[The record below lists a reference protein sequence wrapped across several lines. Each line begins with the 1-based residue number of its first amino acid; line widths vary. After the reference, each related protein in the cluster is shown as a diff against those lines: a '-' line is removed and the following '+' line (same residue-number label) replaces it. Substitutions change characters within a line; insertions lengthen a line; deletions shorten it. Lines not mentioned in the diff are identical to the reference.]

1 MKDNLKKYA
10 SNAWL
15 FLHQKSRKVFKNRK
29 FWNWVIRLT
38 AVGMAMIAF
47 LFIWYAKDLPD
58 PDQVLARSIPQSTKI
73 LDREGNILYEVH
85 GEFKRTIIPYEEM
98 NSHVKNATVAIED
111 KDFYK
116 EGGIN
121 FKGLARSVYVNIIRG
136 EKAQGGSTIT
146 QQFVKNALLTREKS
160 YVRKIKEI
168 ILALEMDKRFS
179 KDEILRMYLN
189 EIPYGRNAYGIEA
202 ASQTYFGKKAK
213 DLTLAES
220 AYLAALPQS
229 PSRYNP
235 EGPNRPLLDKRK
247 DLVLQRMQEQGY
259 ISKEEME
266 GAKKTQVTF
275 QKAKSTIKAP
285 HFVLY
290 MLDELTEKYGEKTIE
305 VGGLIVTTTL
315 DPKKQ
320 QFAEEAVTE
329 GVARNLKYNGH
340 NAGLVAIDPKTGQI
354 LAMVGSK
361 DYFAEPSPSGCTPGK
376 NCKFEPQVNVAI
388 AQRQPGSSAKP
399 YVYLTSFKPEFKQ
412 SPASLRLDVETNF
425 GGYPA
430 YIPKNFDGRENGPV
444 SIRDSLARSLNIP
457 AVKTLSLV
465 GVDNATKTMRDLGIT
480 SPLKGCGLTL
490 VLGGCEVRLIDHTGG
505 YAGIAN
511 MGNMNEVTGVLK
523 IEDNKGNVLEEYEE
537 DPDQAVD
544 AQAAYELIDIMTDN
558 NARLPTFGSSAAFL
572 TLPDRKVMAKT
583 GTTQNYRDGWTM
595 GATPSLAAG
604 VWVGNNNGA
613 YMTRDAVLVAG
624 PIWNSF
630 MRKATAGTPVE
641 DFKRPSGIQEVVVDR
656 ISGKL
661 PTQYTP
667 STKKEVFASY
677 AVPTEKDDVHVLRTG
692 TVTETVPV
700 GGNEP
705 KEEENTENE
714 NGNGNGNGNN
724 NTQTP
729 PTTETRTR
737 TVTAIFRVL
746 RSERPDDPNWEEP
759 VRRWAA
765 ANGYNTAIG
774 TAGGD
779 GDQTE
784 GSGGSPNPGTTEPQ
798 PGTTTPP
805 TTQDQSTQS
814 LLETVLTNPADKND
828 RKKQR

>member
-1 MKDNLKKYA
+1 MKDNVKKYA

-15 FLHQKSRKVFKNRK
+15 FLEKKSKRIFKNRK
-29 FWNWVIRLT
+29 FWNWIIRLT
-38 AVGMAMIAF
+38 AIGMAVIAL

-98 NSHVKNATVAIED
+98 NANVRNATVAIED
-111 KDFYK
+111 KDFYH

-121 FKGLARSVYVNIIRG
+121 FKGLLRSIYVNVIRG

-160 YVRKIKEI
+160 YVRKVKEI

-179 KDEILRMYLN
+179 KDEILKMYLN

-202 ASQTYFGKKAK
+202 ASQTYFGHKAK
-213 DLTLAES
+213 DLTLPEA

-235 EGPNRPLLDKRK
+235 EGPNRASLDKRK
-247 DLVLQRMQEQGY
+247 DLILTKMQEQGY
-259 ISKEEME
+259 ITKEEME
-266 GAKKTQVTF
+266 QAKTSQVTF
-275 QKAKSTIKAP
+275 QKARNTIKAP
-285 HFVLY
+285 HFVLF

-305 VGGLIVTTTL
+305 VGGLIVTTTI

-320 QFAEEAVTE
+320 EMAEQAITE
-329 GVARNLKYNGH
+329 GVARNAKYNGH
-340 NAGLVAIDPKTGQI
+340 NASLVAVDPKTGQI

-361 DYFAEPSPSGCTPGK
+361 DYFAEPSPAGCTPGK

-425 GGYPA
+425 GGYPP
-430 YIPKNFDGRENGPV
+430 YKPKNFDGAERGPM

-457 AVKTLSLV
+457 AVKTLALV

-490 VLGGCEVRLIDHTGG
+490 VLGGCEVTLLDHTGG
-505 YAGIAN
+505 YAAIAN
-511 MGNMNEVTGVLK
+511 MGDANKVTGILK
-523 IEDNKGNVLEEYEE
+523 IEDNKGNVLEEYKEE
-537 DPDQAVD
+537 SKQVVD
-544 AQAAYELIDIMTDN
+544 EQAAYELIDIMTDN
-558 NARLPTFGSSAAFL
+558 PARIPTFGSTAAFL
-572 TLPDRKVMAKT
+572 TLPDRKVAAKT

-595 GATPSLAAG
+595 GFTPSLAAG

-613 YMTRDAVLVAG
+613 YMTQDAVMVAG
-624 PIWNSF
+624 PIWNNF
-630 MRKATAGTPVE
+630 MRKATSGTPVE
-641 DFKRPSGIQEVVVDR
+641 DFRRPSGIQEVVVDR
-656 ISGKL
+656 VSGKL

-667 STKKEVFASY
+667 STKKEIFASY
-677 AVPTEKDDVHVLRTG
+677 SVPTEKDDVHVLMTS
-692 TVTETVPV
+692 TITEPVPADEND
-700 GGNEP
+700 NEV
-705 KEEENTENE
+705 NN
-714 NGNGNGNGNN
+714 NDNNGNGNGNN
-724 NTQTP
+724 PPGAETP
-729 PTTETRTR
+729 PTETRTR

-746 RSERPDDPNWEEP
+746 HSERPDDPNWEDP
-759 VRRWAA
+759 VKRWAL
-765 ANGYNTAIG
+765 ANGYNAPASIP
-774 TAGGD
+774 
-779 GDQTE
+779 DQTPE
-784 GSGGSPNPGTTEPQ
+784 QTTPENGTGTEP
-798 PGTTTPP
+798 TPETNAP
-805 TTQDQSTQS
+805 AAQTQGV
-814 LLETVLTNPADKND
+814 LEPALTSPSNSSIK
-828 RKKQR
+828 KKQR